1 MQIGTKNIWFKPET
15 ESQKEKITNGFKE
28 LYKHDRIINCTKE
41 DLSILFLQQL
51 ELITKFPESKKIKSP
66 KKPKKSCKRCIWYK
80 SKRTMGTFSIRKFS
94 YSSI

>member
-28 LYKHDRIINCTKE
+28 LYKHAGIINCTKE
-41 DLSILFLQQL
+41 DLSNLFLQQL
-51 ELITKFPESKKIKSP
+51 ELITKFPESKKIKCP
-66 KKPKKSCKRCIWYK
+66 KKPKSHARDAY
-80 SKRTMGTFSIRKFS
+80 GTNQRELWEHIRKSS